1 MYKLYGNS
9 GMANL
14 APHMALET
22 IGAPYAMIL
31 VDTEAAQHRSPD
43 YLRLNPTGRVP
54 TLLDGEQPIFE
65 TAAILLHL
73 ADRHPAAGL
82 IPPVGSMERAKAY
95 QWLIHL
101 TNSVQV
107 AYLAYYY
114 PERQVADAAL
124 ADSAKQAAE
133 SRLNDLF
140 DVIEA
145 ALEGQAWMVGDRPGI
160 VDFMLLML
168 VRWGRNFARR
178 PPRTLPNLGA
188 HAARTAA
195 LPAVIRAFEQEGLV
209 RPWY

>member
-1 MYKLYGNS
+1 MYRLYGNS

-22 IGAPYAMIL
+22 IGAPYQMVP
-31 VDTEAAQHRSPD
+31 VDTASKEHQGAA

-54 TLLDGEQPIFE
+54 VLVDGDQPIFE

-73 ADRHPAAGL
+73 ADRHPDADL
-82 IPPVGSMERAKAY
+82 MPPVGTLERALAY

-114 PERQVADAAL
+114 PERQVADPAL
-124 ADSAKQAAE
+124 ADSVKQAAE
-133 SRLNDLF
+133 LRVGALF
-140 DVIEA
+140 GLLDK
-145 ALEGQAWMVGDRPGI
+145 ALEGRDWLTGDKPGI

-168 VRWGRNFARR
+168 TRWGRNFAGT
-178 PPRTLPNLGA
+178 PPRLLPNIGA
-188 HAARTAA
+188 HAARMAA
-195 LPAVIRAFEQEGLV
+195 LPAVIRAFEQEGLAQ
-209 RPWY
+209 PWY